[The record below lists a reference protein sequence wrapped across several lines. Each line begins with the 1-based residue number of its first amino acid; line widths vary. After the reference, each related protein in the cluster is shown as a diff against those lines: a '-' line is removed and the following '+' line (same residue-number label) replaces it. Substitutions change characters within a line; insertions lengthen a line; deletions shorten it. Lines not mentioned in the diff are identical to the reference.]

1 MRLYSLTYMC
11 IIFGTI
17 RINRHIYKQAKCMFV
32 AYVSNSLN
40 GSLSIYINSMLI
52 VNVVALLNRK
62 GNLNIDRINMNQNI
76 FSQNY

>member
-40 GSLSIYINSMLI
+40 GSLSIYINSMLT
-52 VNVVALLNRK
+52 VVALLNRK